1 MKTKKIDYDAITAFI
16 VMVLGIAYLTMSLK
30 LPKAAIG
37 NAMDPI
43 YFPLGLGIMLTVI
56 GLILFAKSD
65 KSQIEKVI
73 EAMGNRSPKDKEVT
87 RMVAITCAV
96 AIIYGLIFEHVGF
109 ILATFF
115 FMMSILFLTNG
126 KKIVVNTLVASI
138 FSVGI
143 FALFNYALG
152 IPLPGLPF

>member
-1 MKTKKIDYDAITAFI
+1 MKNHKIDYDGLTAVLVI
-16 VMVLGIAYLTMSLK
+16 VFGIAYLMMSLV
-30 LPKAAIG
+30 LPKASIG
-37 NAMDPI
+37 NAMGPI
-43 YFPLGLGIMLTVI
+43 YFPIILGIILILI
-56 GLILFAKSD
+56 GLLLFAKSD
-65 KSQIEKVI
+65 KSQIAKVF

-87 RMVAITCAV
+87 RMVSITCAV

-126 KKIVVNTLVASI
+126 KKIVVNTLVSSI
-138 FSVGI
+138 FSVVI